1 MERAVNITMAIFLSG
16 CVLSLPIGKT
26 ILITVDSL
34 QTAQQMN
41 ASQCGAFGAG
51 PMYNVHRQCIS
62 GP

>member
-1 MERAVNITMAIFLSG
+1 MEKAVNIIMAIFLSG
-16 CVLSLPIGKT
+16 CVISLPLGKT

-34 QTAQQMN
+34 QTAPKPN
-41 ASQCGAFGAG
+41 ASQCAAFGAG

>member
-16 CVLSLPIGKT
+16 CVLSLPLGKT
-26 ILITVDSL
+26 ILIMDVSL
-34 QTAQQMN
+34 QTAHKTN